1 MIPHEEKL
9 VEGVC
14 SREKEEQDRELGRE
28 GGRVLNYCTHAL
40 SLENVIVF
48 CLHFFLVFYLSWQM
62 TDNLSW
68 QMTDRVNMHHGK
80 DNTLTYKETYNTRIY
95 STM

>member
-48 CLHFFLVFYLSWQM
+48 CLHFFLVF
-62 TDNLSW
+62 NLSW

-80 DNTLTYKETYNTRIY
+80 DYTLTYKETYTIQEFIQPCEILLH
-95 STM
+95 